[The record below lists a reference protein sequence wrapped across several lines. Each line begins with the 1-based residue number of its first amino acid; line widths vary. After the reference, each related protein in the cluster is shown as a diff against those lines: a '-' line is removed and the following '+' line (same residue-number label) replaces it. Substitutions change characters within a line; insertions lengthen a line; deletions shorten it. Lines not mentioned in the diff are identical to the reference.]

1 MSKEEIAGTVRK
13 PERRDEVSFGY
24 EDIKAAYDRIKP
36 YIRRTPLETS
46 MHLSTEEKKYSFK
59 LEPFQTV
66 KSFKIRGAMS
76 KMTTLT
82 EEERQWG
89 VATISSGNHGASV
102 SYAAKILGIEK
113 AQIIV
118 PATTPQAKVDK
129 IRYYGGEALLMGKN
143 YDEAHAMGMAHIES
157 NGMTFIDAY
166 YDDPKIYAGQGT
178 IGIELLEQD
187 PDIDTVVVPI
197 GGGGLITGIA
207 TAVKAI
213 KPGIRVIG
221 VQTEACPA
229 MIKAFE
235 DKVFYEEYPVKGDT
249 VCDALVGGIGKL
261 SYEILEPLVDDI
273 IEVEEETIK
282 KAIVHMALNEKFIVE
297 GAGAVALAAVI
308 DKPERVGG
316 SNIAMVVS
324 GGNIDSELFCS
335 LLVEFKDRV

>member
-1 MSKEEIAGTVRK
+1 M
-13 PERRDEVSFGY
+13 SFGY
-24 EDIKAAYDRIKP
+24 EEIRAAYDRIKP
-36 YIRRTPLETS
+36 YIRKTPLETS
-46 MHLSTEEKKYSFK
+46 MHLSTEERKYAFK

-82 EEERQWG
+82 EEERQRG

-102 SYAAKILGIEK
+102 SYAASVLGIEK

-213 KPGIRVIG
+213 KPDIRVIG

-235 DKVFYEEYPVKGDT
+235 DKVFYEEYPVTGDT

-273 IEVEEETIK
+273 IEVKEETIK

-297 GAGAVALAAVI
+297 GAGAAALAAVM
-308 DKPERVGG
+308 DEPERVGG
-316 SNIAMVVS
+316 KNIAMVVS
-324 GGNIDSELFCS
+324 GGNIDSELFCG
-335 LLVEFKDRV
+335 LLAEFKDRV